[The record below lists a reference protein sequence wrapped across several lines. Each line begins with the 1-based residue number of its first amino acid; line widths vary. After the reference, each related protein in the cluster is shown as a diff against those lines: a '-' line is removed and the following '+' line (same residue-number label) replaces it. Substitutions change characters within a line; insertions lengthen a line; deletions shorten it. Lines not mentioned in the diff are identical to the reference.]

1 MKKEK
6 NNDKIKVTYD
16 KLTNR
21 EENVVA
27 IFETMKT
34 KISAAG
40 QSTVQKAKDLTEITK
55 LHSAISGA
63 EEQIREL
70 YTNLGYEIYRAYY
83 EKPLPEVED
92 QIRQITELHQKI
104 EDCKALGFSG
114 IHIMSDKVFDM
125 MDIYIKEKGLP
136 VDEKVGTRFRIMNF
150 YMWASSRQPIYGV
163 VAENLDF
170 LDVGKLDT
178 LELAEKDL
186 KRIV

>member
-104 EDCKALGFSG
+104 EDCKAQIDAINAVKTCPQCGA
-114 IHIMSDKVFDM
+114 KVARDM
-125 MDIYIKEKGLP
+125 AFCGTCGSKLP
-136 VDEKVGTRFRIMNF
+136 VEEAVPEVEAQRAFCDACGAPIAADTVFCTNCGNKVG
-150 YMWASSRQPIYGV
+150 
-163 VAENLDF
+163 
-170 LDVGKLDT
+170 
-178 LELAEKDL
+178 
-186 KRIV
+186 